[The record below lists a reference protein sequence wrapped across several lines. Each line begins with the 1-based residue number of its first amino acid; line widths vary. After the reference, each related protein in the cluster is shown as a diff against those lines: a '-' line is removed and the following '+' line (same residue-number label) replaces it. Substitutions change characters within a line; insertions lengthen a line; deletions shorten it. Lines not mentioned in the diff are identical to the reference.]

1 MGPALASSPR
11 TLLLPIAVLILVGG
25 GLRLL
30 ASERAKPVRLRGDEV
45 YYLSV
50 AQEISAGRG
59 HVRPSPRNEHARR
72 PPAFPWLLSLFADRR
87 GSAPEAELQSLG
99 EELLPVQLV
108 LGTAL
113 VVLTFL
119 LGRALFDARVGF
131 LAGLLAAIDPTLVAF
146 SHYFWSETLFTVL
159 VTGALIGVVLVRRSG
174 SWVACAAAGLLFG
187 AAALTREVAL
197 PIAAACAVWQL
208 ATIAPGAPSARRAA
222 AERGALML
230 ALAVAVVLPW
240 TWRNHNVLHR
250 LVPVSTV
257 GWFASAEGNTFD
269 PADWF
274 HGTPDVTAF
283 RAAYRTAGDELERTD
298 FARRYALERIAAE
311 QPAWIFK
318 KLLRNTALLLS
329 PDSYLL
335 LKLRE
340 GLYGPVPLA
349 EVRTLVA
356 ATVLLYVLAFVLG
369 VIGIAS
375 AEGADRRWLP
385 LLLFGVVLAI
395 HVLSNSVSRFRL
407 PWMPLLLVY
416 ASSAALDL
424 PRSLRRMSWKAWAVA
439 GAVLIYF
446 LAVCV
451 PYDREN
457 LARTWY
463 GAVEATEPETGGG

>member
-11 TLLLPIAVLILVGG
+11 TLLLLIAVLILVGG

-30 ASERAKPVRLRGDEV
+30 AAERARPLQLRGDEW

-59 HVRPSPRNEHARR
+59 HVRPSPWDEHARR
-72 PPAFPWLLSLFADRR
+72 PPAFPWLLSLFTDRH
-87 GSAPEAELQSLG
+87 GSAPEDDLRRLG

-113 VVLTFL
+113 VVITFL
-119 LGRALFDARVGF
+119 LGRALFDTRVGF

-146 SHYFWSETLFTVL
+146 SHYFWSETLFSIL

-197 PIAAACAVWQL
+197 PIAAACAVWQI
-208 ATIAPGAPSARRAA
+208 ATVASGARRKAA
-222 AERGALML
+222 ARGALMV

-240 TWRNHNVLHR
+240 TWRNYNVMHR
-250 LVPVSTV
+250 LVPVSTI
-257 GWFASAEGNTFD
+257 GWFASAEGNTLD
-269 PADWF
+269 PAGWF
-274 HGTPDVTAF
+274 HGTTEPTAF
-283 RAAYRTAGDELERTD
+283 RAAYRTAGDEMQRTD

-318 KLLRNTALLLS
+318 KLLRNTALLLT

-340 GLYGPVPLA
+340 GFYGPVPLA
-349 EVRTLVA
+349 QARIVVV
-356 ATVLLYVLAFVLG
+356 ATVLLFVLAFVLG

-416 ASSAALDL
+416 ASAASLDL
-424 PRSLRRMSWKAWAVA
+424 PRSLRRMGWKAWAVA

-451 PYDREN
+451 PYDQEI
-457 LARTWY
+457 LARIWN
-463 GAVEATEPETGGG
+463 GG